1 MKTKMYIFIML
12 VSALFTFIA
21 CDEEVIPNQK
31 VIVESNFNTNAD
43 GWTAVFAAY
52 PEKDSL
58 FYELDAG
65 IRPLPSPLDTTQ
77 KGFMLSGNNHSDAL
91 QMFLTKKLS
100 GLAPNTNYSI
110 ETEVELASMYPDQSV
125 GIGGSPGKA
134 VHLVAKFAEKGY
146 TFEPGKVEVENVEL
160 VLNKE
165 GSVLEMDLGDVSIPS
180 EEYIYQLI
188 NRKKSSGS
196 QVVKSDQEGKLWA
209 IVGTWSGFEGIT
221 TLYYTKVKIILTPR

>member
-1 MKTKMYIFIML
+1 MKTKTYIFFML

-21 CDEEVIPNQK
+21 CDEEVVPKQK
-31 VIVESNFNTNAD
+31 VIAESDFNTGAD

-58 FYELDAG
+58 FYELEAG
-65 IRPLPSPLDTTQ
+65 IRPLPSPLDTTK
-77 KGFMLSGNNHSDAL
+77 KGFMLSGSNHSDAL
-91 QMFLTKKLS
+91 QMFLTKKIS
-100 GLAPNTNYSI
+100 GLAPNTNYFI
-110 ETEVELASMYPDQSV
+110 ETEVELASMYPEQSV

-146 TFEPGKVEVENVEL
+146 TFEQGDVEVDNVEL

-165 GSVLEMDLGDVSIPS
+165 GTILDLDLGDVSIPS

-188 NRKKSSGS
+188 TRKKSSGTR
-196 QVVKSDQEGKLWA
+196 VVKSDPEGKLWA

-221 TLYYTKVKIILTPR
+221 TLYYTKVKITLTPM

>member
-12 VSALFTFIA
+12 VSVLSTFTA
-21 CDEEVIPNQK
+21 CDEEVVPNPQ
-31 VIVESNFNTNAD
+31 VIAESDFNGNAD
-43 GWTAVFAAY
+43 GWTAVYVAY

-58 FYELDAG
+58 FYELEAG
-65 IRPLPSPLDTTQ
+65 IRALPSPLDTTK

-100 GLAPNTNYSI
+100 GLAPNTNYSV
-110 ETEVELASMYPDQSV
+110 ETEVELASMYPDGSV
-125 GIGGSPGKA
+125 GIGGSPGNA

-146 TFEPGKVEVENVEL
+146 TFEQGAVEVDNIEL

-165 GSVLEMDLGDVSIPS
+165 GSVLEMDLGDISIPS

-188 NRKKSSGS
+188 TRKKASGS

-209 IVGTWSGFEGIT
+209 VIGTWSGFEGIT
-221 TLYYTKVKIILTPR
+221 TLYYTRIKITLTKM